1 MKKIFA
7 FIMVL
12 TLALA
17 VLTAC
22 GEEQKDEEQKE
33 EKATIDLDSLKTMGD
48 AFALEAENDQ
58 FGSDDQHFVYVF
70 EIGGTAYRVIA
81 DMTKEVQKEMDK
93 LDASKEDFNDKT
105 KEAAASLEISKRENL
120 TEMIPSQEELDK
132 FAGKTG
138 QDLLDDGWTVSG
150 WDIDE
155 NTFTM
160 NKGPFAYTVVID
172 SKLKES
178 DDFDGD
184 EEIKKLKIKTIK
196 YSDIGDATN
205 LDDESQDK

>member
-184 EEIKKLKIKTIK
+184 EEIKKLKIKKIK

>member
-1 MKKIFA
+1 
-7 FIMVL
+7 MVL

-196 YSDIGDATN
+196 YSNIGDATN

>member
-33 EKATIDLDSLKTMGD
+33 EKATIDFDSLKTMGD

>member
-33 EKATIDLDSLKTMGD
+33 EKATINLDSLKTMGD

>member
-22 GEEQKDEEQKE
+22 GEEQNDEEQKE

>member
-7 FIMVL
+7 VIMVL

>member
-120 TEMIPSQEELDK
+120 TDMIPSQEELDK

>member
-1 MKKIFA
+1 
-7 FIMVL
+7 MVL

>member
-120 TEMIPSQEELDK
+120 TEMIPPQEELDN

-138 QDLLDDGWTVSG
+138 QELLDDGWTVSG
-150 WDIDE
+150 WDIEE